1 MNLLELAQKRCS
13 IRKYA
18 SSPVERRETGIYLG
32 SRTYGSIGS
41 QLPALVFRHN
51 PARGRASKN
60 TGMLCTRMGFRSAPL
75 YILVCGDHSQSWKRS
90 SDRKDHMDIDVAIA
104 TEHISLAAAEQGLGS
119 CWVCN
124 FDTDL
129 CRKHFNLP
137 DTIEPAVILTIGY
150 PESPDLF
157 EQTSK
162 KRKTLEEIIKEETF

>member
-1 MNLLELAQKRCS
+1 MHANGSDPHRSTFSSAATT
-13 IRKYA
+13 A
-18 SSPVERRETGIYLG
+18 S
-32 SRTYGSIGS
+32 
-41 QLPALVFRHN
+41 
-51 PARGRASKN
+51 RGN
-60 TGMLCTRMGFRSAPL
+60 
-75 YILVCGDHSQSWKRS
+75 VS

>member
-1 MNLLELAQKRCS
+1 MNFLELTRARYSVRNYTDRLVEPEKLDYIFECVRMAPSAVNYQPWRFAVVTDPERLAALKTAYPREWIQTAPCIIVACANHEES
-13 IRKYA
+13 WHRK
-18 SSPVERRETGIYLG
+18 
-32 SRTYGSIGS
+32 
-41 QLPALVFRHN
+41 
-51 PARGRASKN
+51 
-60 TGMLCTRMGFRSAPL
+60 
-75 YILVCGDHSQSWKRS
+75 
-90 SDRKDHMDIDVAIA
+90 SDGKDHADIDLGIA
-104 TEHISLAAAEQGLGS
+104 VEHLCLAAAEQGLGT

-157 EQTSK
+157 EQTPK